1 MIMECNDMPHPTAH
15 LTNGL
20 TFRELVY
27 EDSNLPKLIEILTLN
42 KVGLR
47 ATIQEDI
54 RSLQAE

>member
-1 MIMECNDMPHPTAH
+1 MECNAMPHPTAH

-27 EDSNLPKLIEILTLN
+27 EDSNLPELIEILTVN

-47 ATIQEDI
+47 GTIQENI
-54 RSLQAE
+54 VTPQAG

>member
-1 MIMECNDMPHPTAH
+1 MIMKCNAIPHPTDH

-27 EDSNLPKLIEILTLN
+27 EDSNLSKLIKVLTLN

-47 ATIQEDI
+47 ETIQEGI
-54 RSLQAE
+54 ITLQAE

>member
-1 MIMECNDMPHPTAH
+1 MPHPTVH

-27 EDSNLPKLIEILTLN
+27 EDLNLPKLIKILTLN

-47 ATIQEDI
+47 GTIQEDI
-54 RSLQAE
+54 VTPQAG

>member
-1 MIMECNDMPHPTAH
+1 MSHSTTH
-15 LTNGL
+15 LMNGL

-47 ATIQEDI
+47 GTIQEDI
-54 RSLQAE
+54 VTPQAG

>member
-1 MIMECNDMPHPTAH
+1 MPHPTAH

-27 EDSNLPKLIEILTLN
+27 EDSNLSKLIEILMRN

-47 ATIQEDI
+47 ETIQEDI
-54 RSLQAE
+54 VTLQAE

>member
-1 MIMECNDMPHPTAH
+1 MPHPTDH
-15 LTNGL
+15 LMNGL

-47 ATIQEDI
+47 GTIQEDI
-54 RSLQAE
+54 VTPQAE

>member
-1 MIMECNDMPHPTAH
+1 MACNTMPHRAAH

-27 EDSNLPKLIEILTLN
+27 ENLNLPKFIEILTLN

-47 ATIQEDI
+47 GTIQEDI
-54 RSLQAE
+54 VTPQAG